1 MAGRAPD
8 TYSPILSAVIKIARF
23 MVVQKATE
31 MVMERLEQPQLET
44 SQPADAQSRR

>member
-8 TYSPILSAVIKIARF
+8 TYSLLSAVIKIARF

-31 MVMERLEQPQLET
+31 MVMERYDDRIIYHRR
-44 SQPADAQSRR
+44 ADILG

>member
-31 MVMERLEQPQLET
+31 MVMERYDDRIIYHRR
-44 SQPADAQSRR
+44 ADILG